1 MLGVIAGDVAGSC
14 YEGSKKIQ
22 PGFPLFGA
30 DSRVTDDTVLS
41 VATASAILNANDY
54 LESYQEYYNRYP
66 YCGYGGS
73 FKQMAKVNSLKPYD
87 SYGNGSA
94 MRVGPVGWAFDT
106 IEETLYQAQIS
117 SECTHNHHEG
127 IKGAQAVAM
136 AMFYARQAQSKDF
149 IINKVASLGYN
160 LDMGLA
166 DIEVGKFEISCQGT
180 IPICMTVFKE
190 TESFEEAI
198 RVAISMGGDA
208 DTNAAIVGGI
218 AEAYYGEIP
227 LEIQKGIFERMPED
241 MANTV
246 VAFIKEYIN
255 RDYEKPDVVI
265 GKYVFTYDNLDSLF
279 GVKTISID
287 KGKI

>member
-1 MLGVIAGDVAGSC
+1 VLGIISGDVIGSC
-14 YEGSKKIQ
+14 FEGSKKVQ
-22 PGFPLFGA
+22 PGFPLFTP
-30 DSRVTDDTVLS
+30 DSRITDDTVLS
-41 VATASAILNANDY
+41 VATASAILNADDY
-54 LESYQEYYNRYP
+54 LETYQKYYNKYP
-66 YCGYGGS
+66 YCGYGGA
-73 FKQMAKVNSLKPYD
+73 FKEMAKVNNLSPYG

-106 IEETLYQAQIS
+106 IEETLYEAQLS
-117 SECTHNHHEG
+117 SECTHDSAEG

-136 AMFYARQAQSKDF
+136 AMFYARKAQSKDF
-149 IINKVASLGYN
+149 IINEVASLGYD

-198 RVAISMGGDA
+198 RVAISMGGDT

-227 LEIQKGIFERMPED
+227 IDIQKGIFERMPED
-241 MANTV
+241 MANMV
-246 VAFIKEYIN
+246 VAFVKEFVN
-255 RDYEKPDVVI
+255 KEYEKPDVVI
-265 GKYVFTYDNLDSLF
+265 RKSVLKYESLGALF
-279 GVKTISID
+279 D
-287 KGKI
+287 F